1 MEMNCKIEDGGVKTF
16 ALDYM
21 PVVVVVFFFLKIL
34 ARIEL
39 RQCGATLFDLI
50 TLGRGSFQ

>member
-21 PVVVVVFFFLKIL
+21 PVVVVVFFFFFNSGTNR
-34 ARIEL
+34 APSVWSY
-39 RQCGATLFDLI
+39 AF
-50 TLGRGSFQ
+50 

>member
-21 PVVVVVFFFLKIL
+21 PVVVVVFFF
-34 ARIEL
+34 
-39 RQCGATLFDLI
+39 
-50 TLGRGSFQ
+50 